1 MKYRYGI
8 IIYAVAILLQGS
20 ILNNITILGAAP
32 NLLLCLTIVTAF
44 LYENGFAGI
53 VLGAA
58 SGLLYDICF
67 TQYAGVTSLAMFVVG
82 ILVMLSAELMN
93 KEKLSA
99 VIIVTVIG
107 TFLYDLLYW
116 CIRALLGSP
125 YSFMYMLKLQ
135 PQYIC
140 YNIPIAIILYFIVI
154 GKVIKYR
161 QDRFYR

>member
-8 IIYAVAILLQGS
+8 IVYIIAIFLQGS
-20 ILNNITILGAAP
+20 LLNNIKILGAAP

-67 TQYAGVTSLAMFVVG
+67 AQYAGVTSFALFVVG
-82 ILVMLSAELMN
+82 LAVMLAAEFTN

-99 VIIVTVIG
+99 IILVTIIS
-107 TFLYDLLYW
+107 TFAYNLLYW
-116 CIRALLGSP
+116 CVMAVLGTS
-125 YSFMYMLKLQ
+125 YTFVYMLKMQ
-135 PQYIC
+135 PQCIC
-140 YNIPIAIILYFIVI
+140 YNIPFAVI
-154 GKVIKYR
+154 FYMVVIRKVVKYR